1 MPSLVILA
9 VLPNQDISIQNDTI
23 SLYRNSR
30 CTQIV
35 WVLWFF
41 PLKYKICN
49 LIVKILFLQNSSAL
63 NWYLMCQSDV
73 MDGRTY
79 VLIPTMSFGRFS
91 RNLTSLLGPRL
102 FSLYLTMC
110 GFKILSLAVTKVP
123 LAVLSVCQSWSYAS
137 LRAHKQ
143 FWTQFFLERNDQRRS
158 WQENNLVQSSISP
171 VQCYPCNWGSCLFV
185 SAAMTDTLLIQCKS
199 IGQSLFTAIGISPEP
214 ISGDRGING
223 LGIEVRSWKWS

>member
-1 MPSLVILA
+1 MCRQTEEYF
-9 VLPNQDISIQNDTI
+9 PN
-23 SLYRNSR
+23 LFF
-30 CTQIV
+30 
-35 WVLWFF
+35 LWFRF
-41 PLKYKICN
+41 LED
-49 LIVKILFLQNSSAL
+49 IVKILFLQNSSAL

-79 VLIPTMSFGRFS
+79 VLILTMSFGRFS

-143 FWTQFFLERNDQRRS
+143 FWTQFFLEKDDQRRS
-158 WQENNLVQSSISP
+158 WQENDFFP
-171 VQCYPCNWGSCLFV
+171 VIY
-185 SAAMTDTLLIQCKS
+185 SAGWVL
-199 IGQSLFTAIGISPEP
+199 SLQ
-214 ISGDRGING
+214 
-223 LGIEVRSWKWS
+223 LGILPLCFGSNDRYIANPM

>member
-1 MPSLVILA
+1 MCRQTEEYF
-9 VLPNQDISIQNDTI
+9 PN
-23 SLYRNSR
+23 LFF
-30 CTQIV
+30 
-35 WVLWFF
+35 LWFRF
-41 PLKYKICN
+41 LED
-49 LIVKILFLQNSSAL
+49 IVKILFLQNSSAL

-143 FWTQFFLERNDQRRS
+143 FWTQFFLEKMISAKVGRKIILSSHLFRR
-158 WQENNLVQSSISP
+158 L
-171 VQCYPCNWGSCLFV
+171 
-185 SAAMTDTLLIQCKS
+185 SAIPATGDPA
-199 IGQSLFTAIGISPEP
+199 SLFRQQWP
-214 ISGDRGING
+214 IHC
-223 LGIEVRSWKWS
+223 

>member
-1 MPSLVILA
+1 M
-9 VLPNQDISIQNDTI
+9 
-23 SLYRNSR
+23 
-30 CTQIV
+30 
-35 WVLWFF
+35 
-41 PLKYKICN
+41 
-49 LIVKILFLQNSSAL
+49 KILFLQNSSAL

-123 LAVLSVCQSWSYAS
+123 LAVLSLCQSWSYAS

-143 FWTQFFLERNDQRRS
+143 FWTQFFPEKMTS
-158 WQENNLVQSSISP
+158 AEAENNPVQSSIPP
-171 VQCYPCNWGSCLFV
+171 VECYPYYWGSCLFV
-185 SAAMTDTLLIQCKS
+185 SAAMIDTLLIQCKS